1 MKTLVIGLGNPLL
14 GDDGV
19 GIEAVNMLR
28 TKLRSRFGDV
38 DVEAMN
44 SSGFE
49 VAERMLGYERA
60 IVVDAIAGRMPGTV
74 HAFGVEQLQPT
85 IHFTNPHDMNI
96 QTAIEWLKS
105 HENFPRIV
113 KFVAVEILPE
123 NEFREGLSEKVR
135 QALPVV
141 EKIIMKELEGGK
153 RNADK

>member
-19 GIEAVNMLR
+19 GIEAVNRLR
-28 TKLRSRFGDV
+28 TKLQNRSGDV
-38 DVEAMN
+38 DVETLNA
-44 SSGFE
+44 SGFE
-49 VAERMLGYERA
+49 VAERMLGYERV

-74 HAFGVEQLQPT
+74 HVFGTEKLQPT
-85 IHFTNPHDMNI
+85 IHFTSPHDMNI

-105 HENFPRIV
+105 LENFPGIV
-113 KFVAVEILPE
+113 KFVAVEILPD
-123 NEFREGLSEKVR
+123 NEFREGLSEEVR
-135 QALPVV
+135 QALPLV